1 MSQFDE
7 SKLSRILARRIIAP
21 EDRSQFLPLC
31 TPIYCPDNNGV
42 KASQVTIIDPNL
54 NTFFD
59 DADSTNTRSKYI
71 GSQINSKATAKAII
85 NSMLLTEGTPNIDN
99 QGVASNFS
107 TSNYLKLSTEDSK
120 LISSQTVAF
129 TTGSNITS
137 NQYPIADVYSRA
149 SLYITDGK
157 LQVWSDEL
165 SSLVQLLS
173 LQPNTKYYI
182 KIVSENTGSNIRV
195 SFYQSEDGVNYDTHL
210 VDANQSIP
218 TDENCQVTYGVN
230 ASNPSTSIVEPF
242 LGTIDLV
249 NTTRNGVP
257 LATVEVTPTVTR
269 QPNEVQ
275 NIINIDL
282 NKSVSRDYFVPYEV
296 ELKSDAD
303 IMSVIKSDFAAYFKN
318 RVSNEIVDQL
328 VLLHTTNA
336 ISTINKGASL
346 AETLGDVISTFIS
359 QGTGQKF
366 SIYKYNNGAPVVYSE
381 DSSQPN
387 IDKDINQTTDMIFA
401 TKDDINVPALHYVEQ
416 PTLILPNTTF
426 ADYQTELCNGN
437 IKEYARKMI
446 NVETATVNFGQ
457 LGEGVFGTND
467 TFAVAFSSPSIKL
480 VPDTNFYGYR
490 LCCTMLY
497 GVKLVHKHNLRL
509 IV

>member
-59 DADSTNTRSKYI
+59 DADPDNTRSKYI
-71 GSQINSKATAKAII
+71 GSQINSET
-85 NSMLLTEGTPNIDN
+85 N
-99 QGVASNFS
+99 
-107 TSNYLKLSTEDSK
+107 
-120 LISSQTVAF
+120 
-129 TTGSNITS
+129 
-137 NQYPIADVYSRA
+137 
-149 SLYITDGK
+149 
-157 LQVWSDEL
+157 
-165 SSLVQLLS
+165 
-173 LQPNTKYYI
+173 
-182 KIVSENTGSNIRV
+182 
-195 SFYQSEDGVNYDTHL
+195 
-210 VDANQSIP
+210 
-218 TDENCQVTYGVN
+218 
-230 ASNPSTSIVEPF
+230 
-242 LGTIDLV
+242 
-249 NTTRNGVP
+249 
-257 LATVEVTPTVTR
+257 EVTQ
-269 QPNEVQ
+269 QPHEVQ

-282 NKSVSRDYFVPYEV
+282 TKSASRDYFVPYEV

-303 IMSVIKSDFAAYFKN
+303 IVSVIKSDFAAYFKN
-318 RVSNEIVDQL
+318 RVSNEIYGQL
-328 VLLHTTNA
+328 VALHTTDA

-346 AETLGDVISTFIS
+346 AETFGKVISTFVS

-366 SIYKYNNGAPVVYSE
+366 SIYKYNNGAPVVYSV
-381 DSSQPN
+381 DSNQPN
-387 IDKDINQTTDMIFA
+387 IDKDIDQNPDVVMSYA
-401 TKDDINVPALHYVEQ
+401 TKDDINVPALYYFEQ
-416 PTLILPNTTF
+416 PTLILPSTTY

-437 IKEYARKMI
+437 IKDYTRKMI
-446 NVETATVNFGQ
+446 NVDTATVDFSQ

-467 TFAVAFSSPSIKL
+467 TFAVAFSAPSIKL

-497 GVKLVHKHNLRL
+497 GVKLIHKHNLRL

>member
-54 NTFFD
+54 NTFYD
-59 DADSTNTRSKYI
+59 DADPDTTRSKYI
-71 GSQINSKATAKAII
+71 GSQINSAT
-85 NSMLLTEGTPNIDN
+85 NE
-99 QGVASNFS
+99 VA
-107 TSNYLKLSTEDSK
+107 
-120 LISSQTVAF
+120 Q
-129 TTGSNITS
+129 
-137 NQYPIADVYSRA
+137 
-149 SLYITDGK
+149 
-157 LQVWSDEL
+157 
-165 SSLVQLLS
+165 
-173 LQPNTKYYI
+173 
-182 KIVSENTGSNIRV
+182 
-195 SFYQSEDGVNYDTHL
+195 
-210 VDANQSIP
+210 
-218 TDENCQVTYGVN
+218 
-230 ASNPSTSIVEPF
+230 
-242 LGTIDLV
+242 
-249 NTTRNGVP
+249 
-257 LATVEVTPTVTR
+257 

-296 ELKSDAD
+296 ELKSDVD
-303 IMSVIKSDFAAYFKN
+303 IVSVIKSDFAACFKN
-318 RVSNEIVDQL
+318 RVSNEIFEQL
-328 VLLHTTNA
+328 VALHTAST
-336 ISTINKGASL
+336 IPTINKGASL
-346 AETLGDVISTFIS
+346 AATLGDVISTFIS

-387 IDKDINQTTDMIFA
+387 IDKDINQTTDMTFA
-401 TKDDINVPALHYVEQ
+401 TKDDINVPALYYVEQ

-426 ADYQTELCNGN
+426 AEYQTALCNGD
-437 IKEYARKMI
+437 IKDYARKMV
-446 NVETATVNFGQ
+446 NVETATANFGQ

>member
-21 EDRSQFLPLC
+21 EDRSQFLPMC

-59 DADSTNTRSKYI
+59 DVDPTNTRSKYI
-71 GSQINSKATAKAII
+71 GSQLDSTSGVRYPSSVIIPEGVTIDPETGLISGLYTGDNATNKVLDTQLTSGTFRLHVKMTNSNNQPLIGFKK
-85 NSMLLTEGTPNIDN
+85 NLN
-99 QGVASNFS
+99 QGLQLYNRYLRFIDLGS
-107 TSNYLKLSTEDSK
+107 TSNLTRFEVGNEFTLDVTISGTTWEIVLNDSQRWTKTLSTDASSSGGIYIYSSPANGGNAAIQDNMAYGYET
-120 LISSQTVAF
+120 LI
-129 TTGSNITS
+129 
-137 NQYPIADVYSRA
+137 
-149 SLYITDGK
+149 
-157 LQVWSDEL
+157 
-165 SSLVQLLS
+165 
-173 LQPNTKYYI
+173 
-182 KIVSENTGSNIRV
+182 
-195 SFYQSEDGVNYDTHL
+195 
-210 VDANQSIP
+210 
-218 TDENCQVTYGVN
+218 
-230 ASNPSTSIVEPF
+230 
-242 LGTIDLV
+242 
-249 NTTRNGVP
+249 NGVP
-257 LATVEVTPTVTR
+257 LIEKITEPQISK
-269 QPNEVQ
+269 QPHEVQ

-303 IMSVIKSDFAAYFKN
+303 IVSVIKSDFAAYFKN
-318 RVSNEIVDQL
+318 RVSNEIFEQL
-328 VLLHTTNA
+328 VALHTA
-336 ISTINKGASL
+336 STIPTINMGATL
-346 AETLGDVISTFIS
+346 AEAFGEVLTSFIS

-366 SIYKYNNGAPVVYSE
+366 SIYKYNNGAPVVYSV
-381 DSSQPN
+381 DSNQPN
-387 IDKDINQTTDMIFA
+387 IDKDINQSTDMSFA
-401 TKDDINVPALHYVEQ
+401 TKDDINVPALYYVEQ
-416 PTLILPNTTF
+416 PTLILPNTTYV
-426 ADYQTELCNGN
+426 DYQTELCNGN

-446 NVETATVNFGQ
+446 NVETATADFSQ
-457 LGEGVFGTND
+457 LGKGVFGTND

>member
-71 GSQINSKATAKAII
+71 GSKVNSKT
-85 NSMLLTEGTPNIDN
+85 N
-99 QGVASNFS
+99 
-107 TSNYLKLSTEDSK
+107 
-120 LISSQTVAF
+120 
-129 TTGSNITS
+129 
-137 NQYPIADVYSRA
+137 
-149 SLYITDGK
+149 
-157 LQVWSDEL
+157 
-165 SSLVQLLS
+165 
-173 LQPNTKYYI
+173 
-182 KIVSENTGSNIRV
+182 
-195 SFYQSEDGVNYDTHL
+195 
-210 VDANQSIP
+210 
-218 TDENCQVTYGVN
+218 
-230 ASNPSTSIVEPF
+230 
-242 LGTIDLV
+242 
-249 NTTRNGVP
+249 
-257 LATVEVTPTVTR
+257 EVTQ
-269 QPNEVQ
+269 QPHEVQ

-303 IMSVIKSDFAAYFKN
+303 IVSVIKSDFAAYFKN
-318 RVSNEIVDQL
+318 RVSNEIFEQL
-328 VLLHTTNA
+328 VALHTA
-336 ISTINKGASL
+336 STIPTINMGATL
-346 AETLGDVISTFIS
+346 AEAFGEVLTSFIS

-366 SIYKYNNGAPVVYSE
+366 SIYKYNNGAPVIYSE
-381 DSSQPN
+381 DSSQPS
-387 IDKDINQTTDMIFA
+387 IDKDINQTTDMVFT
-401 TKDDINVPALHYVEQ
+401 TKDDINVPALYYVEQ
-416 PTLILPNTTF
+416 PTLILPNTTYVN
-426 ADYQTELCNGN
+426 YQTELCNGN

-446 NVETATVNFGQ
+446 NVETATSDFSQ
-457 LGEGVFGTND
+457 LGKGVFGTND

-497 GVKLVHKHNLRL
+497 GVKLIHKHNLRL
-509 IV
+509 FI

>member
-21 EDRSQFLPLC
+21 EDRSQFLPMC

-59 DADSTNTRSKYI
+59 DADPTNTRSKYI
-71 GSQINSKATAKAII
+71 GSQLDSTSGVTYNESISIV
-85 NSMLLTEGTPNIDN
+85 GTPTIDASSGN
-99 QGVASNFS
+99 ASNISTTNKIVLGSS
-107 TSNYLKLSTEDSK
+107 TS
-120 LISSQTVAF
+120 SQLYNF
-129 TTGSNITS
+129 HIEFNITS
-137 NQYPIADVYSRA
+137 DMNSCTILDYAASSGQHYGIIYEKPDLKIANNDFGSPHTIISNIGVGTHYVDVTA
-149 SLYITDGK
+149 DTNA
-157 LQVWSDEL
+157 QT
-165 SSLVQLLS
+165 SLVS
-173 LQPNTKYYI
+173 
-182 KIVSENTGSNIRV
+182 VDGS
-195 SFYQSEDGVNYDTHL
+195 S
-210 VDANQSIP
+210 
-218 TDENCQVTYGVN
+218 
-230 ASNPSTSIVEPF
+230 STSYGFMSNSFPVTFQLASTSESPIIN
-242 LGTIDLV
+242 LYKSTLDGA
-249 NTTRNGVP
+249 P
-257 LATVEVTPTVTR
+257 LAIGKFTPTVTR

-318 RVSNEIVDQL
+318 RVSNEIFDQL

-346 AETLGDVISTFIS
+346 AETLGDVISTFVS

-366 SIYKYNNGAPVVYSE
+366 SIYKYNNGAPVVYSV
-381 DSSQPN
+381 DSNQPN
-387 IDKDINQTTDMIFA
+387 IDKDIDQTTENPMSIYA
-401 TKDDINVPALHYVEQ
+401 VKDDINVPALYYVEQ
-416 PTLILPNTTF
+416 PTLILPNTAY

-437 IKEYARKMI
+437 IKEYARKMV
-446 NVETATVNFGQ
+446 NVETATANFGQ

>member
-54 NTFFD
+54 NTFFED
-59 DADSTNTRSKYI
+59 VDPTNTRSKYI
-71 GSQINSKATAKAII
+71 GSQLDSTSGVRYPSGVTIPEA
-85 NSMLLTEGTPNIDN
+85 LTVDPETGLISNFK
-99 QGVASNFS
+99 VASTAIQTNMRS
-107 TSNYLKLSTEDSK
+107 GT
-120 LISSQTVAF
+120 ISSVF
-129 TTGSNITS
+129 SNVKKNSGLIGSS
-137 NQYPIADVYSRA
+137 QSG
-149 SLYITDGK
+149 LY
-157 LQVWSDEL
+157 
-165 SSLVQLLS
+165 
-173 LQPNTKYYI
+173 
-182 KIVSENTGSNIRV
+182 
-195 SFYQSEDGVNYDTHL
+195 VNYDSRL
-210 VDANQSIP
+210 CYRNQETGSVTDLGVAISESDIFSIKF
-218 TDENCQVTYGVN
+218 TTNGTSVQVYYNETQVLNLDNGGVYN
-230 ASNPSTSIVEPF
+230 NPIVIGLYAKSNYYLDGSINGYETF
-242 LGTIDLV
+242 I
-249 NTTRNGVP
+249 NGVP
-257 LATVEVTPTVTR
+257 LIEKITEPQIAK

-318 RVSNEIVDQL
+318 RVSNEIYEQL
-328 VLLHTTNA
+328 VLLHTTDT
-336 ISTINKGASL
+336 IPTINMGATL
-346 AETLGDVISTFIS
+346 AEAFGEVLTSFIS

-387 IDKDINQTTDMIFA
+387 IDKDINQTTDMTFV
-401 TKDDINVPALHYVEQ
+401 TKDDINVPALYYVEQ
-416 PTLILPNTTF
+416 PTLILPNTTYV
-426 ADYQTELCNGN
+426 DYQTELCNGN

-446 NVETATVNFGQ
+446 NVETATADFSQ
-457 LGEGVFGTND
+457 LGKGVFGTND

-509 IV
+509 FI

>member
-59 DADSTNTRSKYI
+59 DVDPTNTRSKYI
-71 GSQINSKATAKAII
+71 GSQLDSTSGVRYNSDANFVGSLNII
-85 NSMLLTEGTPNIDN
+85 SETGDI
-99 QGVASNFS
+99 SNFS
-107 TSNYLKLSTEDSK
+107 TSNYISLDRFIGTIELYVKQPKSNNNILGTNNNNNFYIYYNGQELQFYNSSLNSYST
-120 LISSQTVAF
+120 LISSISTDPKPDFKLTLTIENRNSSSAYF
-129 TTGSNITS
+129 T
-137 NQYPIADVYSRA
+137 IA
-149 SLYITDGK
+149 IN
-157 LQVWSDEL
+157 DEVKVNHVECNYL
-165 SSLVQLLS
+165 SSANLTIGTNYQV
-173 LQPNTKYYI
+173 
-182 KIVSENTGSNIRV
+182 GSV
-195 SFYQSEDGVNYDTHL
+195 GSAFQG
-210 VDANQSIP
+210 SI
-218 TDENCQVTYGVN
+218 
-230 ASNPSTSIVEPF
+230 
-242 LGTIDLV
+242 
-249 NTTRNGVP
+249 NGYETLINDVP
-257 LATVEVTPTVTR
+257 LIEKLTKPQVTR
-269 QPNEVQ
+269 QPHEVQ

-303 IMSVIKSDFAAYFKN
+303 IMSVVKSDFAAYFKN

-328 VLLHTTNA
+328 VLLHTTNT
-336 ISTINKGASL
+336 IPTINMGATL
-346 AETLGDVISTFIS
+346 AEAFGEVLTSFIS

-366 SIYKYNNGAPVVYSE
+366 SIYKYNNGAPVVYSV
-381 DSSQPN
+381 DSNQPN
-387 IDKDINQTTDMIFA
+387 IDKDINQTTDMTFA
-401 TKDDINVPALHYVEQ
+401 IKDDINVPALYYVEQ
-416 PTLILPNTTF
+416 PTLILPNTTYV
-426 ADYQTELCNGN
+426 DYQTELCNGN

-446 NVETATVNFGQ
+446 NVETATADFSQ
-457 LGEGVFGTND
+457 LGKGVFGTND

-509 IV
+509 FI

>member
-21 EDRSQFLPLC
+21 EDRSQFLPMC

-54 NTFFD
+54 NTFFND
-59 DADSTNTRSKYI
+59 VDPTNTRSKYI
-71 GSQINSKATAKAII
+71 GSQLDSTSGVRYPSGATIPEGVTIDPETGYISGLYTGDSSTNRYINANIRTGVFQIAFTAPKNYNVNRTPTVFGFTGNNGLSLTFNEKQLRFYYGTNQYIYLGSFQVNEKIIAKITVTETSISLQINDGDIQTVNVSTSGTAMLYAAKTSSGGINSLDQTKATAYGYE
-85 NSMLLTEGTPNIDN
+85 T
-99 QGVASNFS
+99 
-107 TSNYLKLSTEDSK
+107 
-120 LISSQTVAF
+120 
-129 TTGSNITS
+129 
-137 NQYPIADVYSRA
+137 
-149 SLYITDGK
+149 YI
-157 LQVWSDEL
+157 
-165 SSLVQLLS
+165 
-173 LQPNTKYYI
+173 
-182 KIVSENTGSNIRV
+182 
-195 SFYQSEDGVNYDTHL
+195 
-210 VDANQSIP
+210 
-218 TDENCQVTYGVN
+218 
-230 ASNPSTSIVEPF
+230 
-242 LGTIDLV
+242 
-249 NTTRNGVP
+249 NGVP
-257 LATVEVTPTVTR
+257 LTEKITEPQVSK

-318 RVSNEIVDQL
+318 RVSNEIVEQL

-336 ISTINKGASL
+336 ISTINKGATL
-346 AETLGDVISTFIS
+346 AETFGDVISTFIS

-387 IDKDINQTTDMIFA
+387 IDKDINQTTDMTFA
-401 TKDDINVPALHYVEQ
+401 IKDDISVPALYYVEQ

-426 ADYQTELCNGN
+426 ADFQTELCNGN
-437 IKEYARKMI
+437 IKDYARRMV
-446 NVETATVNFGQ
+446 NVETATANFGQ

>member
-31 TPIYCPDNNGV
+31 TPIFCPDNNGV

-59 DADSTNTRSKYI
+59 DASSTNTRSKYI
-71 GSQINSKATAKAII
+71 GSQINSETNA
-85 NSMLLTEGTPNIDN
+85 
-99 QGVASNFS
+99 V
-107 TSNYLKLSTEDSK
+107 TS
-120 LISSQTVAF
+120 
-129 TTGSNITS
+129 
-137 NQYPIADVYSRA
+137 
-149 SLYITDGK
+149 
-157 LQVWSDEL
+157 
-165 SSLVQLLS
+165 
-173 LQPNTKYYI
+173 
-182 KIVSENTGSNIRV
+182 
-195 SFYQSEDGVNYDTHL
+195 
-210 VDANQSIP
+210 
-218 TDENCQVTYGVN
+218 
-230 ASNPSTSIVEPF
+230 
-242 LGTIDLV
+242 
-249 NTTRNGVP
+249 
-257 LATVEVTPTVTR
+257 

-303 IMSVIKSDFAAYFKN
+303 IMSVIKSDFAAFFKN

-328 VLLHTTNA
+328 VALHATNT
-336 ISTINKGASL
+336 IPTINMGTTL
-346 AETLGDVISTFIS
+346 AEAFGEVLTSFIS

-381 DSSQPN
+381 SSNQPN

-401 TKDDINVPALHYVEQ
+401 IKDDINVPALHYVEQ

-426 ADYQTELCNGN
+426 VNYQTELCNGN

-446 NVETATVNFGQ
+446 NVETTTVDFSQ
-457 LGEGVFGTND
+457 LGKGVFGTND

-480 VPDTNFYGYR
+480 VPDTNFYGNR

-509 IV
+509 FI